1 MEVRTTKRYL
11 YLQGCIEMQKKPV
24 LFWYYYSSKDYLKV
38 KDLVIFA
45 VAPHA
50 GAWIEIAE
58 EGVPGS
64 FVDVAP
70 HAGAWIAI
78 SAAMFPTVSRM
89 LLSTQKHKTN
99 VRL

>member
-11 YLQGCIEMQKKPV
+11 YLQGCIKMQKKPV

-50 GAWIEIAE
+50 GAWIEIMLYKRNFREDAL
-58 EGVPGS
+58 S
-64 FVDVAP
+64 L
-70 HAGAWIAI
+70 
-78 SAAMFPTVSRM
+78 PTRERGLKFICSNA
-89 LLSTQKHKTN
+89 LLRYCLSLPTRERGLK
-99 VRL
+99 

>member
-50 GAWIEIAE
+50 GAWIEIEMLSRFTVNAQSLPTRE
-58 EGVPGS
+58 RGLKFPASYTPYPSYGRSPRGS
-64 FVDVAP
+64 VD
-70 HAGAWIAI
+70 
-78 SAAMFPTVSRM
+78 
-89 LLSTQKHKTN
+89 
-99 VRL
+99 

>member
-50 GAWIEIAE
+50 GAWIEILMILPFSSSSTSLPTRE
-58 EGVPGS
+58 RGLKLHKIHIIGEVTE
-64 FVDVAP
+64 VAP
-70 HAGAWIAI
+70 HAGAWIEI
-78 SAAMFPTVSRM
+78 
-89 LLSTQKHKTN
+89 
-99 VRL
+99 

>member
-50 GAWIEIAE
+50 GAWIEMTLQ
-58 EGVPGS
+58 
-64 FVDVAP
+64 VA
-70 HAGAWIAI
+70 
-78 SAAMFPTVSRM
+78 
-89 LLSTQKHKTN
+89 
-99 VRL
+99 

>member
-50 GAWIEIAE
+50 GAWIEICSLCICQLQHIRRS
-58 EGVPGS
+58 PRGS
-64 FVDVAP
+64 VDCNIRCHVSY
-70 HAGAWIAI
+70 GITN
-78 SAAMFPTVSRM
+78 AALHTE
-89 LLSTQKHKTN
+89 T
-99 VRL
+99 

>member
-50 GAWIEIAE
+50 GAWIEI
-58 EGVPGS
+58 GKKHTGTHYDS
-64 FVDVAP
+64 VAP

>member
-50 GAWIEIAE
+50 GAWIEIVLPSAVMPE
-58 EGVPGS
+58 MV
-64 FVDVAP
+64 VAP

-89 LLSTQKHKTN
+89 LLSTQKHETN